1 MTLLFIP
8 RAGCASKP
16 RLPRR
21 TGRPPGALPP
31 ASVLLIMGAGAGA
44 EVALRARPLPAWQP
58 LLGQLHGEAASE
70 SLGTLTPGPCC
81 DPAYP
86 TPPPPPR
93 TPPPLAL
100 RTGREVSAP
109 ARDATL
115 WSSWGRGRRRPLGCG
130 ASAGRNASRTSSLAV
145 PSFCDDSRVTFWN
158 PIDLAVSRSWRGPL
172 NAWDRHHALLTL
184 YTVPEFY

>member
-86 TPPPPPR
+86 TPPPPPA
-93 TPPPLAL
+93 PPLP
-100 RTGREVSAP
+100 SPCAP
-109 ARDATL
+109 AAKFQPRHVTPR
-115 WSSWGRGRRRPLGCG
+115 SGPLGG
-130 ASAGRNASRTSSLAV
+130 GGVGDRSAVGRARGGTLVGLHPWLFLASAMTVESPFGILSIWQCHGAGV
-145 PSFCDDSRVTFWN
+145 
-158 PIDLAVSRSWRGPL
+158 DL
-172 NAWDRHHALLTL
+172 
-184 YTVPEFY
+184 